1 MGTHPFGYNKL
12 YKFEVQNI
20 KKTKV
25 MKKWLWRALGLL
37 FVGFAYIGAITPGI
51 PTTFFALLAAWAFSK
66 SSPELDKWLHEHPW
80 FGKYLNNWE
89 KKRIYPH
96 KGRVMMVVVMSI
108 SLISMSL
115 TIPLRIVGYA
125 AFTFILICIW
135 AFRYPGSEKEYN
147 RRVKEGK
154 KIGWLK

>member
-1 MGTHPFGYNKL
+1 
-12 YKFEVQNI
+12 
-20 KKTKV
+20 

-37 FVGFAYIGAITPGI
+37 FGGFAYIGAITPGI

-96 KGRVMMVVVMSI
+96 KGRIAMVVVMSI
-108 SLISMSL
+108 SLISMFF
-115 TIPLRIVGYA
+115 TVPLRVVGYA
-125 AFTFILICIW
+125 AFTFLLICIW
-135 AFRYPGSEKEYN
+135 AFRYPGSEEEYD
-147 RRVKEGK
+147 RRVKAGK
-154 KIGWLK
+154 KIGWFK

>member
-1 MGTHPFGYNKL
+1 
-12 YKFEVQNI
+12 
-20 KKTKV
+20 

-96 KGRVMMVVVMSI
+96 KGRIAMVVVMSI
-108 SLISMSL
+108 SLISMFF
-115 TIPLRIVGYA
+115 TVPLRVVGYA
-125 AFTFILICIW
+125 AFTFLLICIW
-135 AFRYPGSEKEYN
+135 AFRYPGSEEEYD
-147 RRVKEGK
+147 RRIKAGK
-154 KIGWLK
+154 KIGWFK

>member
-1 MGTHPFGYNKL
+1 
-12 YKFEVQNI
+12 
-20 KKTKV
+20 

-37 FVGFAYIGAITPGI
+37 FVGFAYIGAVTPGV

-66 SSPELDKWLHEHPW
+66 SSPALDKWLHEHPI

-89 KKRIYPH
+89 KKRIYPQR
-96 KGRVMMVVVMSI
+96 GRIMMVVVMCI
-108 SLISMSL
+108 SLISMYF
-115 TIPLRIVGYA
+115 TVPLRVVGYA
-125 AFTFILICIW
+125 AFTFSLIVIW
-135 AFRYPGSEKEYN
+135 AFRYPGSEAEYD

>member
-1 MGTHPFGYNKL
+1 
-12 YKFEVQNI
+12 
-20 KKTKV
+20 

-37 FVGFAYIGAITPGI
+37 FVGFAYIGAITPGV

-108 SLISMSL
+108 SLISMFF
-115 TIPLRIVGYA
+115 TVPLRVVGYA
-125 AFTFILICIW
+125 AFTFLLICIW
-135 AFRYPGSEKEYN
+135 AFRYPGSEEEYDK
-147 RRVKEGK
+147 RVKEGK

>member
-1 MGTHPFGYNKL
+1 
-12 YKFEVQNI
+12 
-20 KKTKV
+20 

-37 FVGFAYIGAITPGI
+37 FVGFAYIGAITPGV

-89 KKRIYPH
+89 KKRIYPQ

-108 SLISMSL
+108 SLISMFF
-115 TIPLRIVGYA
+115 TVPLRVVGYA
-125 AFTFILICIW
+125 SFTFLLICIW
-135 AFRYPGSEKEYN
+135 AFRYPGSEEEYD